1 MNLEYVYLYDD
12 PDAAGLDVDYLGHW
26 VASLFP
32 DAQVGIRSDFLTF
45 HLARFSDAERE
56 ELVSV
61 MCAQLQG
68 AEVTNLVRPD
78 LRDKLPELLPE
89 DRNLD
94 VLYEGKPLQA
104 ILRLLVPQEEV
115 VPSRVHITFTA
126 NYLGEWRPDEV
137 YLHLRASV
145 LGLPTII
152 SPSSLIES
160 LELPKQYHFMRQQ
173 LAILGVE
180 EDVED
185 MFAQNTIGYGDPRLN
200 EVCKGQVLQA
210 ISFALTGE
218 SGCDDPECRL
228 YEAATHEAVLHTQ
241 VAGKPGLCERH
252 RDLLESFGLA
262 KQE

>member
-26 VASLFP
+26 VAALFP

-45 HLARFSDAERE
+45 HLARFSDAERD

-61 MCAQLQG
+61 MCAQLEG
-68 AEVTNLVRPD
+68 AEITNLVRPD
-78 LRDKLPELLPE
+78 LREKLPEVLPE

-94 VLYEGKPLQA
+94 VLYEARSLQA
-104 ILRLLVPQEEV
+104 ILRLLIPEEEITS
-115 VPSRVHITFTA
+115 SRCHISFTA
-126 NYLGEWRPDEV
+126 NFLGEWRADEV
-137 YLHLRASV
+137 YCHLRPSV
-145 LGLPTII
+145 FGIPSII

-180 EDVED
+180 ENLDE
-185 MFAQNTIGYGDPRLN
+185 MFAQDTIGYGDPRLN

-210 ISFALTGE
+210 ITFALTGE
-218 SGCDDPECRL
+218 TGCDDPECRL
-228 YEAATHEAVLHTQ
+228 YEAPTHREVLHTQ
-241 VAGKPGLCERH
+241 VSGKPGLCERH
-252 RDLLESFGLA
+252 RNLLEAFGMA
-262 KQE
+262 SQ

>member
-56 ELVSV
+56 ELVAV

-68 AEVTNLVRPD
+68 AEVPNLVRPD

-115 VPSRVHITFTA
+115 GPSRVHITFTA

-137 YLHLRASV
+137 YFHLGASV
-145 LGLPTII
+145 LGLPNII

-160 LELPKQYHFMRQQ
+160 LELPKQYHFLRQQ

-218 SGCDDPECRL
+218 TGCDDPECRL